1 MKTRRVARRKQ
12 QKGNKRRSSAAATR
26 RHHREG
32 SGNTDFQ
39 TALSAAKLFLNNQIF
54 PGMRLLNMAL
64 LDAKKHSPSEMDSER
79 VTNLLHH
86 AERMERRAE
95 KMRGELTEMTSGHT
109 AKSIIRDI
117 TTPAKPL

>member
-1 MKTRRVARRKQ
+1 MHRKQ

-26 RHHREG
+26 RHHRQRG
-32 SGNTDFQ
+32 GNPDFQ
-39 TALSAAKLFLNNQIF
+39 SALLSAKLFLNDQIF

-64 LDAKKHSPSEMDSER
+64 LDAKKHSPSEMDFEG

-95 KMRGELTEMTSGHT
+95 KMREELNAMTHGHT
-109 AKSIIRDI
+109 AKKIIQ
-117 TTPAKPL
+117 AKTSQ